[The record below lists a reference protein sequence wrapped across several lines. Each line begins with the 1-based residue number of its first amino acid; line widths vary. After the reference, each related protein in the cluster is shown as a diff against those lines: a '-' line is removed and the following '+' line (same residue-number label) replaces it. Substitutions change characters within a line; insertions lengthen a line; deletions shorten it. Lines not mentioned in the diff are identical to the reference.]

1 MRDFLTKI
9 IFIAAFLNLHW
20 SQYEKFTG
28 GDGSSILANSSLVL
42 VVLLLSAV
50 LVIKRSHQSSLI
62 IKTYLFSLIVSQVFL
77 LYHQI
82 DLTSIFYAFLYGIGA
97 YFTWNGFGKI
107 FSQNVRNDG
116 LFLFHLL
123 FIVAISGVLSGFFG
137 FDSFL
142 GMTLRTKGQIFNM
155 RPTSGLIHELNMFGY
170 LCAFGLFLSSYMY
183 SCSRIGWLKYCIAL
197 FVFIGGNLVSFNRSS
212 LLAIVFG
219 FFFFKS
225 YKNNIDYLKK
235 GIQILILLVSILTI
249 SNNKYF
255 VTLSGS
261 DIGMANREYIWP
273 HALEKASERPLSGYG
288 FRPGVNREV
297 MWDYLSGI
305 LRGDEPRGAHNTFL
319 DFLLKGGL
327 FVGAFYLT
335 FYLYIA
341 MLILSYSKMKGNSPW
356 KLFVLRIAFLS
367 LLSSMFLSYGL
378 GGISLASLLVNL
390 SFYTI
395 IYSYEDKCSSNY
407 NESSRRSISMFRL
420 T

>member
-1 MRDFLTKI
+1 MRDILVKI

-28 GDGSSILANSSLVL
+28 GDGSSILANFSLVL
-42 VVLLLSAV
+42 IVLLLFAV
-50 LVIKRSHQSSLI
+50 LVIKRSHQSSVI
-62 IKTYLFSLIVSQVFL
+62 IKTYLFTLIVSQIFL

-82 DLTSIFYAFLYGIGA
+82 DLASIFYAFMYGLGA
-97 YFTWNGFGKI
+97 YFTWNGFGRI
-107 FSQNVRNDG
+107 FSQNVQEDG
-116 LFLFHLL
+116 LFLFHLI
-123 FIVAISGVLSGFFG
+123 FIVALSGVLSGFFG
-137 FDSFL
+137 FDSFF
-142 GMTLRTKGQIFNM
+142 GMTLRTKGQIFIM
-155 RPTSGLIHELNMFGY
+155 RPTSGLLHELNMFGY

-183 SCSRIGWLKYCIAL
+183 SSSKIGWLKYCIAL
-197 FVFIGGNLVSFNRSS
+197 LVFLGGNLVSFNRSS
-212 LLAIVFG
+212 LLAIMFG
-219 FFFFKS
+219 YFFFRP

-235 GIQILILLVSILTI
+235 GVQMIILVVSIFMI

-288 FRPGVNREV
+288 FRPGINREV

-327 FVGAFYLT
+327 FVGAFYLA
-335 FYLYIA
+335 FYFYMA
-341 MLILSYSKMKGNSPW
+341 VLIFSHGKMKGNSPW
-356 KLFVLRIAFLS
+356 KLFILRIAFLS
-367 LLSSMFLSYGL
+367 LISSMFLSYGL
-378 GGISLASLLVNL
+378 GGMSMVSLLVNL

-407 NESSRRSISMFRL
+407 NESSRRSFSMFRL